1 MAHFAF
7 LHAFIIALSVRVDYS
22 SRSVKEHKQSSFLF
36 CSAIPKRSERYL
48 ILSQRNLNLQT
59 AYSKFD
65 RSVCTC
71 FVLMWNLSNVNER
84 RFHSVQKILF
94 HTDVRLVK
102 LKKNYLQNFLGG
114 FVFNDPVQLT
124 VMVAPLCGVRPF
136 PGLMT
141 SFFTPSAILLISL
154 WTIPVFLANSQCRF
168 QGQPSCALCALL
180 FKALSDP
187 TEKKSRKVS
196 RDLGPK
202 MKGEKSVFT
211 ASPLFFLWSC

>member
-1 MAHFAF
+1 MLRANVE
-7 LHAFIIALSVRVDYS
+7 FIERQWEALSFRQEDLVPYR
-22 SRSVKEHKQSSFLF
+22 
-36 CSAIPKRSERYL
+36 CSA
-48 ILSQRNLNLQT
+48 SQ
-59 AYSKFD
+59 
-65 RSVCTC
+65 
-71 FVLMWNLSNVNER
+71 
-84 RFHSVQKILF
+84 I
-94 HTDVRLVK
+94 
-102 LKKNYLQNFLGG
+102 KKNYLQNFLGG

-136 PGLMT
+136 PGLIT
-141 SFFTPSAILLISL
+141 SFFTPSAILSISL

-187 TEKKSRKVS
+187 TEKKSRKVT

-202 MKGEKSVFT
+202 MKGETSVFT

>member
-1 MAHFAF
+1 M
-7 LHAFIIALSVRVDYS
+7 
-22 SRSVKEHKQSSFLF
+22 
-36 CSAIPKRSERYL
+36 
-48 ILSQRNLNLQT
+48 QT

-65 RSVCTC
+65 KSVCTC

-84 RFHSVQKILF
+84 RFHSVKKILF
-94 HTDVRLVK
+94 HIDVRIVK

-141 SFFTPSAILLISL
+141 SFFTPSAILSISL

-196 RDLGPK
+196 RESENERRNKCFHGFSAFLFMELLK
-202 MKGEKSVFT
+202 KETSVTQAT
-211 ASPLFFLWSC
+211 AIDRYHLITMGLNYKLINKQVSI